1 MPAMRSPRR
10 RGPVGRGKTLFH
22 QGPHAFPGALGAQT
36 VLAGNGRRVSHLL
49 GQGSRRGGVTGH
61 VGPGASSLTP
71 MRPPPKRVANC
82 TRLSQVDT
90 PSRIFACIRGPVS
103 SVPSESSRVRFF
115 TASSLCGFSRFLHKN
130 AQRQVSV
137 QDRSSFFRPPFAC
150 IRGPVFSAPSE
161 SSRVR
166 FFTASSLCGFS
177 RFLHKNAQRQVSVQ
191 DRSSFFRSPF
201 ACIRGPVFSARPR
214 PIRHAR
220 VRFFGPPPGSPA
232 APKCPRA

>member
-1 MPAMRSPRR
+1 MKRELAAHFPRRKTRWLQSIGSIHPIPTRQPDESSPAQKRTTTGLSPRSEFVFSIFRSP
-10 RGPVGRGKTLFH
+10 
-22 QGPHAFPGALGAQT
+22 
-36 VLAGNGRRVSHLL
+36 
-49 GQGSRRGGVTGH
+49 
-61 VGPGASSLTP
+61 
-71 MRPPPKRVANC
+71 
-82 TRLSQVDT
+82 
-90 PSRIFACIRGPVS
+90 FACIRGPVS
-103 SVPSESSRVRFF
+103 
-115 TASSLCGFSRFLHKN
+115 
-130 AQRQVSV
+130 
-137 QDRSSFFRPPFAC
+137 
-150 IRGPVFSAPSE
+150 SAPSE